1 MIGRRIDKYRIMEEI
16 GHGGMAVVYKA
27 EDEHLK
33 REVALK
39 IMHAH
44 LAREAEAVKR
54 FRREATT
61 VARLRHANIIEIFDY
76 SGEGSDVPYI
86 VTELIQAGTLADLSK
101 RQRVLPEEVAAIIAL
116 FIARALDHAHK
127 QGIVHRDLK
136 PENVMFHLDGAL
148 KLMDFGIARALEE
161 MSMTMT
167 GTLVG
172 SPVYMSPEQATGQ
185 KIDPRSD
192 LFSLGTILYE
202 ICCGQLPFDGDSPP
216 LILRRI
222 YEGVYDDPQMLRPEM
237 TNRFAAIL
245 RRLLR
250 NDVAQRYQSAA
261 ELLKDLEDYLA
272 TTLIE
277 DPEGELRR
285 LLLDSDSYLKEFNG
299 RLVVW
304 LEEKARSLSK
314 RKPAEAAQLYNRL
327 LLVKPDHAE
336 ANTHLQAL
344 LTRRRWE
351 KRLAYFGAFAAAA
364 AFLIIAAVQ
373 LRNHNDLLYGL
384 FTPPDTDEEIL
395 YSEVNYS
402 QADDSPPTG
411 ITPIDGAPPSEA
423 KAAVAVESL
432 SKPVLLKPKNTIR
445 IGALKK
451 IPGKGAAIAG
461 ADFSGTLRV
470 HTMPWSDIYVDGRKV
485 GQYPLD
491 ASTVFPLQLPAGKH
505 RVRMVNPSCVPLE
518 KTVEI
523 VRPDQSIE
531 IRERLELLPAMLS
544 IGNSQKAMLFIAGEF
559 KGYTP
564 FSKPLEIRW
573 PEQVSEKSVEI
584 SLRKEGFVTE
594 TRRVK
599 LKAGQSTEVRFELR
613 KL

>member
-1 MIGRRIDKYRIMEEI
+1 MEEI

-39 IMHAH
+39 VMHAH

-61 VARLRHANIIEIFDY
+61 VAKLRHANIIEIFDY
-76 SGEGSDVPYI
+76 SGEDSEVPYI

-101 RQRVLPEEVAAIIAL
+101 RHRALPEETVAIIAL
-116 FIARALDHAHK
+116 FIARALEHAHR

-192 LFSLGTILYE
+192 LFSLGSMLYE
-202 ICCGQLPFDGDSPP
+202 ISCGELPFDGDSPP

-222 YEGVYDDPQMLRPEM
+222 YEGVCIDPQVRRPDM

-245 RRLLR
+245 RRLMK
-250 NDVAQRYQSAA
+250 NDLAQRYQSAA
-261 ELLKDLEDYLA
+261 ELLKDLENYLGS
-272 TTLIE
+272 TLIS
-277 DPEGELRR
+277 DPEDELRR
-285 LLLDSDSYLKEFNG
+285 MLIDSKLYLKEFNQ
-299 RLVVW
+299 RLVAW
-304 LEEKARSLSK
+304 LENKARILSK
-314 RKPAEAAQLYNRL
+314 RKPVEAAQLYNRL
-327 LLVKPDHAE
+327 LQIKPDHAE
-336 ANTHLQAL
+336 ANMHLEAL
-344 LTRRRWE
+344 LARRKWE
-351 KRLAYFGAFAAAA
+351 KRLAYVGIFAAAVV
-364 AFLIIAAVQ
+364 FLLIAAVQ
-373 LRNHNDLLYGL
+373 VRNH
-384 FTPPDTDEEIL
+384 DEWFSSFFASKPIDDSPL
-395 YSEVNYS
+395 YSEMNYTDMEEPLP
-402 QADDSPPTG
+402 AN
-411 ITPIDGAPPSEA
+411 ITPMDSAYARTNSSGGLKSGLVSASHG
-423 KAAVAVESL
+423 KAELPRLRQEITVHKKNELAEKKTTAADFFGSL
-432 SKPVLLKPKNTIR
+432 S
-445 IGALKK
+445 
-451 IPGKGAAIAG
+451 
-461 ADFSGTLRV
+461 V
-470 HTMPWSDIYVDGRKV
+470 HTLPWSDIYVDGKKV

-491 ASTVFPLQLPAGKH
+491 ASTVFPLQLSAGPH
-505 RVRMVNPSCVPLE
+505 QVRMVNPSCVPLE
-518 KTVEI
+518 KTVEV
-523 VRPDQSIE
+523 VRQDQVIE
-531 IRERLELLPAMLS
+531 IRERLELRPATLTV
-544 IGNSQKAMLFIAGEF
+544 GNFQKAMLFISGEF

-573 PEQVSEKSVEI
+573 SEQVSEKELEI
-584 SLRKEGFVTE
+584 SLRKEGFITE
-594 TRRVK
+594 TRKIK
-599 LKAGQSTEVRFELR
+599 LKAGQNMELSVELR